1 MVFAQIPPEELVFRG
16 HVQHLLGFR
25 LSRVTVILVQSAL
38 FAGAVSLVVGS
49 TDAFLDL
56 VLLGVLAGLSRATTG
71 GTWAGVGVRLALTAT
86 AIVLHGVDVSFG
98 ADSGVWNPGVN
109 VGGALTACLAVR
121 FLLAAR
127 SEPTRPPAEQDTLPR
142 RRSPVRGIMYDVG
155 SGYVPGQNSRE
166 RWNPSFGIVRPPS
179 LGSALSPDDGHREP
193 KEGFHALARRY
204 GADVPTTADQDRGF
218 SRAVHA

>member
-1 MVFAQIPPEELVFRG
+1 MRWSFAFPFTEPDG
-16 HVQHLLGFR
+16 PLGTAIRSTAFA
-25 LSRVTVILVQSAL
+25 LVILPLVWVLCRTGGRTLSSIGLNTPASAL
-38 FAGAVSLVVGS
+38 V
-49 TDAFLDL
+49 
-56 VLLGVLAGLSRATTG
+56 
-71 GTWAGVGVRLALTAT
+71 
-86 AIVLHGVDVSFG
+86 
-98 ADSGVWNPGVN
+98 
-109 VGGALTACLAVR
+109 VGGALTACPAVR

-142 RRSPVRGIMYDVG
+142 RRIPVRGIMYDVG